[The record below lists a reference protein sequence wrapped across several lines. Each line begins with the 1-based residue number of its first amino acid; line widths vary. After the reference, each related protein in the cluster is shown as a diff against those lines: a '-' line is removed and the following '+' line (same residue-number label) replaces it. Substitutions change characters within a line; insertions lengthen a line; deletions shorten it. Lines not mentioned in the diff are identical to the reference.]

1 MKSININQRLADKII
16 SVLLLLLCALI
27 LWEIRNFSEYGRYF
41 PYIVTLFLLM
51 FSLVYFIKSW
61 AAPLRKMESL
71 GKEQHELIE
80 DLSSFLISFGGVLVY
95 VFVLFS
101 LLGFLAG
108 SILFCISVIIGV
120 QITRAEANLKSVI
133 SSFVVSSVFSF
144 MMYYLFRHLFHIRL
158 P

>member
-1 MKSININQRLADKII
+1 MKSININQELADKII
-16 SVLLLLLCALI
+16 SVLLLLLCGLI

-51 FSLVYFIKSW
+51 FSVVYFVKSW
-61 AAPLRKMESL
+61 LAPLREMDSL
-71 GKEQHELIE
+71 GKDQQELIQ
-80 DLSSFLISFGGVLVY
+80 DLSSFLISLGGVLVY
-95 VFVLFS
+95 VFILFS
-101 LLGFLAG
+101 LLGFLAS

-133 SSFVVSSVFSF
+133 SSFVVSGAFTF